1 MSESMQPIIPSNV
14 FWSETDDGVV
24 VVDPVNGDVR
34 AFNGVGSE
42 VWQGLSQKLTVGQ
55 IERELMEAY
64 GISAEIAQRD
74 VAAFLSELDKRGLI
88 KWVAAAAT

>member
-1 MSESMQPIIPSNV
+1 MSGVKQPIIPSAV

-42 VWQGLSQKLTVGQ
+42 VWQRLSQKVSIEQ
-55 IERELMEAY
+55 IEADMMREY

-74 VAAFLSELDKRGLI
+74 VATFLSELEKRGLI
-88 KWVAAAAT
+88 EWVSKD